1 MKLRTRKFLAGLLS
15 LGLLLQAASPLS
27 ALAAENISGAAHT
40 LTVTV
45 GSTEYTLTANGGT
58 VSSDE
63 TWPEGYPTVSYVDGF
78 VFDGG
83 FNGDVI
89 LNGGENVTIKGASY
103 AVNGSLNATVND
115 LTVTKSNS
123 GTAAAIRGAA
133 TITSAGDLRISGNLD
148 YSNIHLVNQA
158 VEGKLTV
165 NSAQDVSID
174 GILNGGADINCQTL
188 SLNCGNGSTVHGTLT
203 VHNAQKIQATAYAIY
218 GVIGDMSAK
227 GKLELDGCTGAVT
240 LCNTYGYEAVQAG
253 TVEVKNLPTGYVARY
268 YAGRSEAESTE
279 TKNANDCAR
288 YSYFRIE
295 YVNPSNK
302 TLTLTNAKAY
312 KDAEYTTELINATS
326 VNGTSTYHVE
336 EGKTVYV
343 KAVAP
348 DETHQWTFTGWEGRD
363 ETDEKIAVTV
373 SEDMTL
379 TANWAEMHRIYID
392 GTPYKGTYDAE
403 YFAPGKTVAIKAAAP
418 ERDTLDIG
426 YVFGKWEKA
435 ENSADF
441 TYGTIAGQQCNE
453 KTDLTYIVMPAGDVR
468 LKTSWIKYYSLTT
481 VKCNT
486 DSTLLSHPAGE
497 EITITADETIMDDAG
512 STRKLS
518 EIVVA
523 PKEGYTG
530 EEIKATGSDG
540 TYTFIMPA
548 YPAVVTAKYE
558 EEAVKTTH
566 TLTLTN
572 AEAYDGE
579 TKLVGTDS
587 EDGTTTYTVE
597 NGKELKIKAV
607 APDNVSQWKFDGW
620 EGRGETDEEITVT
633 VNENMT
639 LTANWEKVTDQA
651 TKYGIKVT
659 MGNNSPIEVTSENCG
674 KILGDDYT
682 DGELTYNP
690 GTRTLTGK
698 GSFGKM
704 NVEITGTLK
713 DNVDVVL
720 SNAADATVVN
730 GSLTVTGAKDVK
742 VTGDTSSRLINGGAE
757 IDCAGELF
765 LENKGTGNVVGIED
779 SQNLV
784 VDRANS
790 VKIHSVGMG
799 GSDPTYA
806 VNAKAIIKCTGGDVN
821 ITSDEGRAIWDPVEI
836 TGANNVNITA
846 DGRAIWDSRD
856 GEGSSI
862 SCSGKVEITSE
873 TAAALFAGDL
883 KITGATDV
891 TISGKRDRAATV
903 GGNVTITCSGDVVL
917 ENKGSGKA
925 VSGELKYTP
934 DPSTKSYEI
943 KAGTDAGDAASKEPV
958 ATKEEGGMFAGTV
971 DASYISI
978 TAVGTPP
985 VVPGDDDFTG
995 GGSGAGGAVAAVVVG
1010 GAAVWGGYEIATR
1023 VILHNILPEGAE
1035 IPANRGQ
1042 LALLVW
1048 NTAGR
1053 PEPVNTPAFA
1063 DVADADT
1070 AKAAQWCVEQG
1081 LMDAKSESTFKPEG
1095 WMPKFKTIE
1104 VWEKA
1109 FPKQ

>member
-27 ALAAENISGAAHT
+27 VLAAEDTSGAAQVAPVSSLIVRDGDSDNYATVKYTLNHYADGSVSWENGKKPFEGIDVKYDTATSTFVFTGTLSLPESEKPFVNLTCTDPKTDSIKLDGNGDSAVGAALTVGFPSQTRGAKNITIVTDSNSSAAIRGYACLDCYGNVVIENPSGKVTGGATRTAEGVLVYGNAQNVTVTGDDSRFIISGDFSVYSKGDVT
-40 LTVTV
+40 LTNPSGAITESYIRVAESAGDV
-45 GSTEYTLTANGGT
+45 KIEGSSSNGLAQLSGTTYDSTMIKAKTLTMKNNGGT
-58 VSSDE
+58 VGKVVFTGADTTSAYRVAVGESESSN
-63 TWPEGYPTVSYVDGF
+63 TQTALAGTTYS
-78 VFDGG
+78 
-83 FNGDVI
+83 
-89 LNGGENVTIKGASY
+89 
-103 AVNGSLNATVND
+103 ATVDAKYLNIQTGTPENT
-115 LTVTKSNS
+115 TVK
-123 GTAAAIRGAA
+123 
-133 TITSAGDLRISGNLD
+133 
-148 YSNIHLVNQA
+148 H
-158 VEGKLTV
+158 
-165 NSAQDVSID
+165 
-174 GILNGGADINCQTL
+174 
-188 SLNCGNGSTVHGTLT
+188 
-203 VHNAQKIQATAYAIY
+203 
-218 GVIGDMSAK
+218 
-227 GKLELDGCTGAVT
+227 
-240 LCNTYGYEAVQAG
+240 
-253 TVEVKNLPTGYVARY
+253 
-268 YAGRSEAESTE
+268 
-279 TKNANDCAR
+279 
-288 YSYFRIE
+288 
-295 YVNPSNK
+295 

-312 KDAEYTTELINATS
+312 TDENHTVEADKNEAGIYS
-326 VNGTSTYHVE
+326 VAKGT
-336 EGKTVYV
+336 KVYV
-343 KAVAP
+343 VA
-348 DETHQWTFTGWEGRD
+348 E
-363 ETDEKIAVTV
+363 
-373 SEDMTL
+373 
-379 TANWAEMHRIYID
+379 
-392 GTPYKGTYDAE
+392 
-403 YFAPGKTVAIKAAAP
+403 
-418 ERDTLDIG
+418 
-426 YVFGKWEKA
+426 
-435 ENSADF
+435 
-441 TYGTIAGQQCNE
+441 
-453 KTDLTYIVMPAGDVR
+453 
-468 LKTSWIKYYSLTT
+468 
-481 VKCNT
+481 
-486 DSTLLSHPAGE
+486 
-497 EITITADETIMDDAG
+497 
-512 STRKLS
+512 
-518 EIVVA
+518 
-523 PKEGYTG
+523 
-530 EEIKATGSDG
+530 
-540 TYTFIMPA
+540 
-548 YPAVVTAKYE
+548 
-558 EEAVKTTH
+558 
-566 TLTLTN
+566 
-572 AEAYDGE
+572 
-579 TKLVGTDS
+579 
-587 EDGTTTYTVE
+587 
-597 NGKELKIKAV
+597 
-607 APDNVSQWKFDGW
+607 APDNVSRWKFTGW
-620 EGRGETDEEITVT
+620 EESSETSEEITVT

-639 LTANWEKVTDQA
+639 LTANWEKVTDQV
-651 TKYGIKVT
+651 TKYGITVT
-659 MGNNSPIEVTSENCG
+659 MGNGDPIEVTSENCG
-674 KILGDDYT
+674 HILGDGNDK
-682 DGELTYNP
+682 LTYNP
-690 GTRTLTGK
+690 GNHTLTGT

-704 NVEITGTLK
+704 KVEITGTLK

-917 ENKGSGKA
+917 ENKGTGAVVENKLVYTQDPAKGYEVKTGKNA
-925 VSGELKYTP
+925 ESATVAYT
-934 DPSTKSYEI
+934 D
-943 KAGTDAGDAASKEPV
+943 
-958 ATKEEGGMFAGTV
+958 EEGTTSYTV
-971 DASYISI
+971 PDTETDTETNPVPSYISI

-995 GGSGAGGAVAAVVVG
+995 GGSSAGGAVAAVIVG